1 MMLGHK
7 PYTYAVIAIAIG
19 YLLISVV
26 PGQLTPMRLET
37 FEAERPGEPAVEE
50 ETRQEEPLI
59 TTEEEEELGE
69 EVSDLTASADA
80 AKTAADEARTAVS
93 GLTFTSGVFGAFGNL
108 LISLVVAFSVYW
120 ITRRRFV

>member
-19 YLLISVV
+19 YLLISIV

-50 ETRQEEPLI
+50 ETLQEEPLI
-59 TTEEEEELGE
+59 TTEEEELGE
-69 EVSDLTASADA
+69 EVSAATASADA
-80 AKTAADEARTAVS
+80 AKAAAGEAKTATSGLSAVS
-93 GLTFTSGVFGAFGNL
+93 GFFTGFGSLMISLFVAFG
-108 LISLVVAFSVYW
+108 IYW
-120 ITRRRFV
+120 IARRRFV

>member
-1 MMLGHK
+1 MLGHK

-26 PGQLTPMRLET
+26 PGLLTPARLET
-37 FEAERPGEPAVEE
+37 FEAVRPGEPAVEE
-50 ETRQEEPLI
+50 ETLQEEPLI

-69 EVSDLTASADA
+69 EPSAATASADA

-108 LISLVVAFSVYW
+108 LISLVIAFSVYW

>member
-1 MMLGHK
+1 MLGLK

-26 PGQLTPMRLET
+26 PGQLTPVRLET

-59 TTEEEEELGE
+59 TTEEEELGE
-69 EVSDLTASADA
+69 EVSAATASADA

-93 GLTFTSGVFGAFGNL
+93 GLTFISGVFGAFGNL

>member
-37 FEAERPGEPAVEE
+37 FEAARPGEPAVEE
-50 ETRQEEPLI
+50 ETLQEEPLI
-59 TTEEEEELGE
+59 TTEEEELGE
-69 EVSDLTASADA
+69 EVSAATASADA

>member
-37 FEAERPGEPAVEE
+37 FEAERSGEPAVEE

-59 TTEEEEELGE
+59 TTEEEELGE
-69 EVSDLTASADA
+69 EVSAATASADA

>member
-1 MMLGHK
+1 MLGHK

-59 TTEEEEELGE
+59 TTEEEELGE
-69 EVSDLTASADA
+69 EVSAATASADA

-93 GLTFTSGVFGAFGNL
+93 GLTFTSGVFGALGNL

>member
-1 MMLGHK
+1 MLGPK

-26 PGQLTPMRLET
+26 PGLLTPVQLET
-37 FEAERPGEPAVEE
+37 FEAVRPGEPAVEE
-50 ETRQEEPLI
+50 ETPQEEPLI
-59 TTEEEEELGE
+59 TTEEEELGE
-69 EVSDLTASADA
+69 EVSSATATADA

-93 GLTFTSGVFGAFGNL
+93 GLTITGGVFGAFGNL

-120 ITRRRFV
+120 ITKRRFV